1 MQPIS
6 NNMVAQVLGHLSLR
20 CMKNTNIP
28 ILFEKKKKSENEIW
42 MEGVRPYN
50 RVKFE

>member
-20 CMKNTNIP
+20 CMRNANMP
-28 ILFEKKKKSENEIW
+28 ILVEKKNQKMKYGWRDYDLTTE
-42 MEGVRPYN
+42 
-50 RVKFE
+50 